1 MNRALA
7 ILALLCVM
15 GAACAPA
22 QPSPQGGASTGGAA
36 PAATPAPADF
46 RLRVGLLTLQST
58 MDPHAAIGQ
67 NPRRYG
73 LYECLVMQDATGK
86 LIPGLATEWRNVSPT
101 TWQFKLAPNRKFH
114 DGAPVTIEDVK
125 YSIDRAINP
134 ELKLGILTRVGTIE
148 RAEIVDPQTINVVT
162 KAPDAILLYRMAV
175 LVIVQKAHVERIG
188 GAEFA
193 TRAMGTGPF
202 MQKEFRPGDR
212 LVLVPN
218 PYHPTKPA
226 ATELVIRQ
234 VPELSARVA
243 GLRTGELDL
252 ISNVAV
258 DQADTLKSAGM
269 NIVNFNQGTSI
280 GAFIFTNQFD
290 QPTANKLVRQA
301 MNYAVDKEAIAKNIY
316 KGYTQPTGQVVQSN
330 TFGYNPTIKPYPYD
344 PARARQ
350 LLAQAGYPNG
360 FKIKMDVTLGIAE
373 AQQVF
378 LLVQNQFKDVGIDA
392 EMTTSAD
399 SAFLLDRW
407 YARVQRPQVFSYSL
421 QNSPAQD
428 ADFAL
433 NWFRGDLPDPERRYT
448 NPAFDEPYL
457 ASLTELD
464 PNRRLGLLQRAIAAM
479 YEDPP
484 VLFLVDGFNL
494 WGASPKIDNVLPRGD
509 LEPLWEIIKPK

>member
-1 MNRALA
+1 MRRIRALM
-7 ILALLCVM
+7 ALLAVV

-22 QPSPQGGASTGGAA
+22 QQSPQPATGGAV
-36 PAATPAPADF
+36 PAATQAPAEF

-86 LIPGLATEWRNVSPT
+86 LIPGLATEWRNLNAT

-114 DGAPVTIEDVK
+114 DGTPVTIEDVK

-134 ELKLGILTRVGTIE
+134 ELRLGILTRVGTIE

-162 KAPDAILLYRMAV
+162 KAPDAILLNRIAV
-175 LVIVQKAHVERIG
+175 LVIVQKAHVERLG
-188 GAEFA
+188 AAEFA

-202 MQKEFRPGDR
+202 MQKEFRPGDQ

-218 PYHPTKPA
+218 PYSPTKPA
-226 ATELVIRQ
+226 ITELVIRQ
-234 VPELSARVA
+234 VPELSARIA

-258 DQADTLKSAGM
+258 DQADTLKNAGM
-269 NIVNFNQGTSI
+269 NIVNFNQGTAI
-280 GAFIFTNQFD
+280 GAFIFTNQLD

-301 MNYAVDKEAIAKNIY
+301 MNYAIDKDAIAKNIY
-316 KGYTQPTGQVVQSN
+316 KGYTQPTGQIVQSN
-330 TFGYNPTIKPYPYD
+330 TFGYNPTIRPYPYD

-360 FKIKMDVTLGIAE
+360 FRIKMDVTLGIAE

-378 LLVQNQFKDVGIDA
+378 LLVQNQFKEVGIETD
-392 EMTTSAD
+392 MTTSAD

-407 YARVQRPQVFSYSL
+407 YARVQRPQVFSFSL
-421 QNSPAQD
+421 QNSPALD

-433 NWFRGDLPDPERRYT
+433 NWFRGDLAEPERRYN

-464 PNRRLGLLQRAIAAM
+464 PTRRQALLQRAIAAM

-494 WGASPKIDNVLPRGD
+494 WGASPKIDNVVPRGD
-509 LEPLWEIIKPK
+509 LEPLWEIIRPK